1 MRVLNKFTEKSY
13 NLKSKKGFRYQI
25 INTLIIR
32 KNRYK
37 SEKSER
43 NQALTPF
50 HAEGTGVSMV
60 IDSFFTGCV
69 NVIRLA

>member
-1 MRVLNKFTEKSY
+1 MRILNKFTEKSY
-13 NLKSKKGFRYQI
+13 NLKSKKDFRYQI

-50 HAEGTGVSMV
+50 HAEGTGASMV

>member
-1 MRVLNKFTEKSY
+1 MQLLNKFTEKSN
-13 NLKSKKGFRYQI
+13 NLKLKKGLRYQI
-25 INTLIIR
+25 INILIIR

-50 HAEGTGVSMV
+50 QAEGTGASMV
-60 IDSFFTGCV
+60 IDTFFTGCV

>member
-32 KNRYK
+32 KNRCK
-37 SEKSER
+37 SDKSKR
-43 NQALTPF
+43 NQTLIPF
-50 HAEGTGVSMV
+50 HAEGTGASMV
-60 IDSFFTGCV
+60 IGSFFTGCV